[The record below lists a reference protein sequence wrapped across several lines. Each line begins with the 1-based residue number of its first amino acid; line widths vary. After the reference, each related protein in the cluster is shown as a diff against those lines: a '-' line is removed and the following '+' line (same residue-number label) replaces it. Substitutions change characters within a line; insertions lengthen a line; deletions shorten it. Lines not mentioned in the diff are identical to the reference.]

1 MKIQVI
7 LGTVRVGRV
16 SERVAKWVA
25 AKATNR
31 ADFEVELIDLA
42 EYTLPHFD
50 EAVSPRFNRERNSIE
65 SVTKYLTKI
74 AEADGYVF
82 VTPEY
87 NHSIAGVLKD
97 AIDYLDFQLAKKPV
111 AIVSH
116 GTVGGARAAEQLKVM
131 LIESKAA
138 IVPEAIALIRPTSFL
153 DASGNFTGD
162 LAAPYNPD
170 AQLEAVL
177 GELAWWAETLQAGRL
192 QAARASR

>member
-7 LGTVRVGRV
+7 LGTVREGRI
-16 SERVAKWVA
+16 SERVAKWVT
-25 AKATNR
+25 AKATTH
-31 ADFEVELIDLA
+31 AGFEVELVDLA
-42 EYTLPHFD
+42 DYALPHFD
-50 EAVSPRFNRERNSIE
+50 EAISPRFNPDRHSIE
-65 SVTKYLTKI
+65 PVTKYLKKI

-97 AIDYLDFQLAKKPV
+97 AIDYLDFQIVKKPA

-138 IVPEAIALIRPTSFL
+138 IVPEALALSRPSTFL
-153 DASGNFTGD
+153 DEDGNFIGD
-162 LAAPYNPD
+162 PAAPHNPES
-170 AQLEAVL
+170 QLEMML
-177 GELAWWAETLQAGRL
+177 GELAWWTQTLQAGRL
-192 QAARASR
+192 QAASK